1 MDNERFWYICSNQ
14 RKWANDSRKKQSI
27 RREIRKIINRKQKG
41 KGGAELKANIINDLK
56 SSLYADEIT
65 ITENPS
71 SKVFDV
77 RWRGECYS
85 LPALSIEKR
94 IQ

>member
-1 MDNERFWYICSNQ
+1 MDNEQFRYICNNQ
-14 RKWANDSRKKQSI
+14 RKWANDFRKKQSI

-41 KGGAELKANIINDLK
+41 KGGEELKANIINDLK

-71 SKVFDV
+71 GKVFDV

-85 LPALSIEKR
+85 LPALSIEEKM
-94 IQ
+94 